1 MWDRVI
7 TPHQGWFD
15 FGLTELMR
23 YGDLVA
29 VLVKRDFVSVYK
41 QTVLGP
47 IWFVLQPVL
56 TALVFMLLFGRIA
69 KVPTGTI
76 PPFLFYFSGLVMWML
91 FATNLTKT
99 SDVFTNNSALFSK
112 VYFPRLVVPIA
123 VALTNLV
130 TFAIQFSLFIM
141 MMAAFGYMGGIPNVA
156 MAVLLLA
163 PLALYVGLLG
173 LGTGLL
179 VTSLTTRFRDLGYVT
194 AFAVQLWMYLTPVAY
209 PLSAMSRR
217 LQMVMYI
224 NPMTAPIQ
232 TFRRLWFGQ
241 GIVDVTMWEISLATT
256 VVLCLMALVLFS
268 HVQKTSMDTV

>member
-7 TPHQGWFD
+7 TPNQGWFD
-15 FGLTELMR
+15 FGLAELLR
-23 YGDLVA
+23 YRDLVV

-47 IWFVLQPVL
+47 IWFVLQPIL
-56 TALVFMLLFGRIA
+56 TALVFVLLFGRIA
-69 KVPTGTI
+69 KIGTGGI

-99 SDVFTNNSALFSK
+99 SDVFATNSALFSK
-112 VYFPRLVVPIA
+112 VYFPRLVVPIS

-130 TFAIQFSLFIM
+130 TFAIQFALFVV
-141 MMAAFGYMGGIPNVA
+141 MMAVSGSIGRIPNVA
-156 MAVLLLA
+156 MAVLLLV

-173 LGTGLL
+173 LGFGLL

-194 AFAVQLWMYLTPVAY
+194 AFAIQLWMYLTPVAY

-217 LQMVMYI
+217 MQMVMYI

-232 TFRRLWFGQ
+232 TFRRLWFGE
-241 GIVDVTMWEISLATT
+241 GIVDVAMWQVSLATT
-256 VVLCLMALVLFS
+256 VIISMIALVLFS